1 MSSRLDIWFL
11 TPDLTI
17 SVTKDIAWLLSMM
30 RSRDFPQFQAQ
41 EDGEFAEKMPSVIPL
56 AIVNE
61 IVIWINLRRLE
72 GNSFR

>member
-1 MSSRLDIWFL
+1 
-11 TPDLTI
+11 
-17 SVTKDIAWLLSMM
+17 MM